1 MSRGLKLQH
10 LEKGAVICTDKRD
23 ITWNLTSLMSGM
35 FKNSFF
41 KKFCIAYIELEN
53 SLLLFVFL
61 QVKNESQSYG
71 DYF

>member
-10 LEKGAVICTDKRD
+10 FEKGAVICADKRD
-23 ITWNLTSLMSGM
+23 ITWNLTSLMSGR
-35 FKNSFF
+35 FKNSFL
-41 KKFCIAYIELEN
+41 KFCIAYIELEA

>member
-10 LEKGAVICTDKRD
+10 LEKGAAICTDKRD
-23 ITWNLTSLMSGM
+23 ITWNLTSLMSGR
-35 FKNSFF
+35 FKNSFL
-41 KKFCIAYIELEN
+41 KFCIAYIELET